1 MFWLLIGGASLFTLI
16 VAGVLLAMRGGGEQN
31 RQIAGPTA
39 RPPDAGAIQPEA
51 VPPNGSPRTE
61 AMFLAEAEPLA
72 KKFLEAGRIEDLL
85 PLVRNPGVAE
95 ARMRRHYAEGKI
107 EAPGMAEFNTES
119 LISCLGTISALKVR
133 TRGYEEKSLAFVDTP
148 QGLKIDWES
157 WVGWS
162 ETRWEEFLASKPT
175 TGRVFRL
182 NLSPAD
188 YYNFAFSDDQKWQ
201 AYRLQSPAGEHSIYG
216 YAERD
221 SMLASRLVVPPE
233 SKQMALM
240 LALKF
245 PANATSDNQVLIEK
259 FVAEG
264 WVQETE
270 SSP

>member
-1 MFWLLIGGASLFTLI
+1 MFWLLIGGASLFALI
-16 VAGVLLAMRGGGEQN
+16 VAGVLMAMRGGDDPDLQVV
-31 RQIAGPTA
+31 GPTA
-39 RPPDAGAIQPEA
+39 SPPGAGAIQAEA
-51 VPPNGSPRTE
+51 SPPNGSPRSE
-61 AMFLAEAEPLA
+61 AGFLAEAEPLA
-72 KKFLEAGRIEDLL
+72 RKFLEAGRIEDLL

-95 ARMRRHYAEGKI
+95 ARMRRHYPEGEI
-107 EAPGMAEFNTES
+107 EAPGMAEFNTQS
-119 LISCLGTISALKVR
+119 AISRLGTITALKVR
-133 TRGYEEKSLAFVDTP
+133 TRGYEEQSLAFIDTP

-162 ETRWEEFLASKPT
+162 EMRWEEFLASKPT

>member
-1 MFWLLIGGASLFTLI
+1 MFWMLIGGALLFTLI
-16 VAGVLLAMRGGGEQN
+16 VAGVLMAMRRGDEQDY
-31 RQIAGPTA
+31 QVAGPTA
-39 RPPDAGAIQPEA
+39 SPSDAGAIQPEVA
-51 VPPNGSPRTE
+51 PSGGHQRTE
-61 AMFLAEAEPLA
+61 AAFLAEAELLTR
-72 KKFLEAGRIEDLL
+72 KFLEAGRIEDLL

-95 ARMRRHYAEGKI
+95 ARMRRHYPEGKT

-119 LISCLGTISALKVR
+119 AISCLGTISALKVR
-133 TRGYEEKSLAFVDTP
+133 TRGHEEKSLAFVDTP

-182 NLSPAD
+182 NLSPVD
-188 YYNFAFSDDQKWQ
+188 YYNFAFSDDKKWQ
-201 AYRLQSPAGEHSIYG
+201 AYRLQSPDGEQSIYG

-221 SMLASRLVVPPE
+221 SVLASRLLSPPE

-245 PANATSDNQVLIEK
+245 PENATSDNQVLIEK

-264 WVQETE
+264 WVLETE

>member
-1 MFWLLIGGASLFTLI
+1 
-16 VAGVLLAMRGGGEQN
+16 
-31 RQIAGPTA
+31 
-39 RPPDAGAIQPEA
+39 
-51 VPPNGSPRTE
+51 
-61 AMFLAEAEPLA
+61 
-72 KKFLEAGRIEDLL
+72 
-85 PLVRNPGVAE
+85 
-95 ARMRRHYAEGKI
+95 
-107 EAPGMAEFNTES
+107 MAEFNTES
-119 LISCLGTISALKVR
+119 VISCLGTISALKVR
-133 TRGYEEKSLAFVDTP
+133 TRSYEEKSLAFVDTP

-162 ETRWEEFLASKPT
+162 EMPWEEFLASKPT

-182 NLSPAD
+182 NLSPTD

-201 AYRLQSPAGEHSIYG
+201 AYRLQSPDGEHSIYG

-221 SMLASRLVVPPE
+221 SAVGYASRCPPD

-245 PANATSDNQVLIEK
+245 PENATSDNQVLIEK

-264 WVQETE
+264 WVLETE